1 MSLTSRMFST
11 RMGTM
16 DLYAELP
23 ISESNLPSKFL
34 LINSSLNPRIEL
46 RIALSVYRM
55 LYMFHHI
62 DTSLLIHCYNP
73 NLINDPLYE

>member
-23 ISESNLPSKFL
+23 ISEPNLLSKSL
-34 LINSSLNPRIEL
+34 LINSSLNPLLEL
-46 RIALSVYRM
+46 RIALSDLYRA
-55 LYMFHHI
+55 YCMFH
-62 DTSLLIHCYNP
+62 DTNILSHLTIVIILL
-73 NLINDPLYE
+73 

>member
-23 ISESNLPSKFL
+23 ISEPNLPSKFL
-34 LINSSLNPRIEL
+34 LINSSLNPLLEL
-46 RIALSVYRM
+46 RIALSDLYRAY
-55 LYMFHHI
+55 YMFHDINMLSHLTI
-62 DTSLLIHCYNP
+62 VIILL
-73 NLINDPLYE
+73 